1 MPYAKVI
8 DGNVAIASTE
18 IDESWQELVELPEDK
33 MFRGAFV
40 LNFDAVVV
48 DIPLAIELVHDKR
61 RAKRDA
67 LYMPVDGGSQYVT
80 LTPAGDAKRL
90 EIKAPDDALQLL
102 IDACTTEAGLR
113 VIIETNLS
121 DAA

>member
-8 DGNVAIASTE
+8 DGSEAIASTE

-48 DIPLAIELVHDKR
+48 DIPLAIELVHEKR

-67 LYMPVDGGSQYVT
+67 LYMPVDGGSPYVT
-80 LTPAGDAKRL
+80 LNAEGNAKRL
-90 EIKAPDDALQLL
+90 EIKAPDDALQLV
-102 IDACTTEAGLR
+102 IAAATTEEALR
-113 VIIETNLS
+113 VIIENDLS

>member
-8 DGNVAIASTE
+8 DGSVAIASTE
-18 IDESWQELVELPEDK
+18 LDESWQELVELPEDK

-48 DIPLAIELVHDKR
+48 DIPLAIELVHEKR

-67 LYMPVDGGSQYVT
+67 LYMPVDGGSQYVK
-80 LTPAGDAKRL
+80 LTSAGDAKRL
-90 EIKAPDDALQLL
+90 EIKTPDDALQLV
-102 IDACTTEAGLR
+102 IAAATTEEALR
-113 VIIETNLS
+113 TIIEDHLS